1 MNLLLWFI
9 SLFTKNNWCNL
20 YKENRIFIEDRFDK
34 DKHYELMKNIR
45 NYYYLSN
52 IELEFIKT
60 LPKKKLIEIIEIVN
74 INTIR
79 MNELFKELTD

>member
-9 SLFTKNNWCNL
+9 SLFTKKNWCKL
-20 YKENRIFIEDRFDK
+20 YKENKTFIEDRFDK

-45 NYYYLSN
+45 NYYKLSDT
-52 IELEFIKT
+52 ELEFIKI
-60 LPKKKLIEIIEIVN
+60 LPKKELIEIIEIVN

-79 MNELFKELTD
+79 MNELFKELSD